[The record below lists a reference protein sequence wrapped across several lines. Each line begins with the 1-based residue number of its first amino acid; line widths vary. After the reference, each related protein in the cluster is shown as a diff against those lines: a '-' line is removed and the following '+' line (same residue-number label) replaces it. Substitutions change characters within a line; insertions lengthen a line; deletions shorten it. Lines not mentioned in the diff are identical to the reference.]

1 MSDSKDSISAG
12 EGDLNYHKA
21 MVYGDDEIL
30 TQEMGTSLVVGVDN
44 YNPDVPSFNSDDSDN
59 EELIEDEGVDP
70 CSELERSIGHYLDGS
85 AVKKLPS
92 HMHQHLLLY
101 LRDSTIEK
109 CLLEH
114 PRASYTMLKA
124 NIEEYTDFSYYEST
138 VCLAYAREL
147 TQSPTSDPIL
157 FKLSL
162 FYRNIIIDQELL
174 LFFSDLHS

>member
-1 MSDSKDSISAG
+1 MSDSKDNISAG
-12 EGDLNYHKA
+12 GRDLDYHGTVA
-21 MVYGDDEIL
+21 HDDDKIPA
-30 TQEMGTSLVVGVDN
+30 QEMRTQLIVATDD
-44 YNPDVPSFNSDDSDN
+44 YNPNVPSFNSDDSDN
-59 EELIEDEGVDP
+59 EELIGDDVVDP

-85 AVKKLPS
+85 TAKKLPS
-92 HMHQHLLLY
+92 HMHQHLLLF

-109 CLLEH
+109 CFLEH
-114 PRASYTMLKA
+114 PKTSYIMLKA

-147 TQSPTSDPIL
+147 NQSSTSDPIL